1 MLEKQ
6 NKTIQKHST
15 SQLQKQKLPQI
26 RDLIIGKAEGMG
38 NTLTPLEATVVLLQ
52 KGNSM
57 CYSMC
62 YSIGN

>member
-26 RDLIIGKAEGMG
+26 RDLMIGKAEGMG
-38 NTLTPLEATVVLLQ
+38 EYANTIRGNCCSSS
-52 KGNSM
+52 KG
-57 CYSMC
+57 
-62 YSIGN
+62 

>member
-52 KGNSM
+52 KSN
-57 CYSMC
+57 SMC